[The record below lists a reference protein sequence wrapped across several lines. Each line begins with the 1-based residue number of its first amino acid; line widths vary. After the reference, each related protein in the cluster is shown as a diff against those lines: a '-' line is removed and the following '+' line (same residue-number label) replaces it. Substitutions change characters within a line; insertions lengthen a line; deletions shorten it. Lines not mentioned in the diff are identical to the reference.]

1 MYIPDRLLI
10 YILGE
15 NCRIRKGRNELMSHL
30 KGISSEI
37 ITGIENVIEGI
48 SEKEIETMLAVILDA
63 KDKKIVTIGT
73 GRSSFVGKCFA
84 LRLMHL
90 GFNVYVIGETIT
102 PALRDGDLVVAISGS
117 GTTNTVVTQAEVAK
131 EIGAKV
137 LSITSHPDSP
147 LGSIS
152 DYVVEVK
159 GRTKIARE
167 DDYISR
173 QMMGEHEPLA
183 PLGTMFELSALVFL
197 DSIIAELMHR
207 MGKKEEDLRKRHAA
221 IE

>member
-1 MYIPDRLLI
+1 
-10 YILGE
+10 
-15 NCRIRKGRNELMSHL
+15 MSHV
-30 KGISSEI
+30 KEIASEI
-37 ITGIENVIEGI
+37 ITGIENVVEGV
-48 SEKEIETMLAVILDA
+48 SEKEIETMLGVILDA
-63 KDKKIVTIGT
+63 TDRKILILGT

-102 PALRDGDLVVAISGS
+102 PALREDDLVIAISGS
-117 GTTNTVVTQAEVAK
+117 GTTITVVTQAEVAK
-131 EIGAKV
+131 QIHAKV

-147 LGSIS
+147 LGLIS
-152 DYVVEVK
+152 DYVIEVK

-197 DSIIAELMHR
+197 DSIIAELMLR
-207 MGKKEEDLRKRHAA
+207 MGEKEEDLRKRHAA